1 MISLHFRDF
10 EASLNVHVKWI
21 WKQLLMKTRIYT
33 NDETSDLSRNKE
45 CSEPALL
52 APLCYYK
59 NFFLSNFHGQEEP
72 YDVLRGW
79 KQWGRERNIWSAI
92 NKTSVFKLEWEL

>member
-1 MISLHFRDF
+1 
-10 EASLNVHVKWI
+10 
-21 WKQLLMKTRIYT
+21 MKTRIYT

-45 CSEPALL
+45 
-52 APLCYYK
+52 CYYK

-79 KQWGRERNIWSAI
+79 KQ
-92 NKTSVFKLEWEL
+92 